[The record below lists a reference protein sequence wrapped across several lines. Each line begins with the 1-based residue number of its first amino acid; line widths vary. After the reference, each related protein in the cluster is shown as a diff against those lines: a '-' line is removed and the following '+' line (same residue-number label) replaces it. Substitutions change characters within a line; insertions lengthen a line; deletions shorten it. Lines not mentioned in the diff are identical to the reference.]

1 MVRKAKVVREGKE
14 PFRWCATSQNPARR
28 APPSLTCCSRAAWA
42 PTEVGGVRACVPR
55 QRARARLALSCLGAD
70 QSGGCAALP
79 DRARIEGSR
88 ASRFFFFLLRGEGEG

>member
-55 QRARARLALSCLGAD
+55 QRARARSLLPGPRPKWGVCVCVCALLPGPRPKWGVCVCVCL
-70 QSGGCAALP
+70 
-79 DRARIEGSR
+79 
-88 ASRFFFFLLRGEGEG
+88 